1 VDYPFQ
7 WGARCKLLIAA
18 SQSAD
23 SRNRLAPILLI
34 EGISFPRNANEI
46 VMLFQFLPSANSESL
61 LPLQI
66 TEPVSSAI
74 SFAAAAILDM
84 DKPHILN

>member
-1 VDYPFQ
+1 VIKSSINQKVLLLQWTIKILFLNLKRTCALKSRKLFRRFKPKYVDYPFQ

-23 SRNRLAPILLI
+23 GRNRLAPILLI

-46 VMLFQFLPSANSESL
+46 V
-61 LPLQI
+61 
-66 TEPVSSAI
+66 
-74 SFAAAAILDM
+74 
-84 DKPHILN
+84 